1 MLVQLA
7 RASGAR
13 VLAVARDEAKL
24 ERIRAM
30 APVCKRHRLRATPTG
45 SSRVAR
51 RSGTPAR
58 TSCLTMSAG
67 PSASLRSS
75 WSQTAGTT
83 RPTARRA
90 GSSQRSTPSKP
101 RVAASRSPAS
111 RAYSS
116 TSKRSSSQP
125 SERSWPPQRGE
136 LTPVIG
142 QTYPLER
149 AAQAHAAIEARTVF
163 AKTLLTMCKRR
174 AHPARHADAK
184 RTKPTATQQPIT

>member
-30 APVCKRHRLRATPTG
+30 APDASVIDSEQLDWIEQGREALGDTGADIVFDNVGGALGESAFELVADGGHYSAHGTPSG
-45 SSRVAR
+45 QFAAIDAEQAAR
-51 RSGTPAR
+51 RGVT
-58 TSCLTMSAG
+58 LTGIESVQLDKQALKL
-67 PSASLRSS
+67 A
-75 WSQTAGTT
+75 TE
-83 RPTARRA
+83 RA
-90 GSSQRSTPSKP
+90 L
-101 RVAASRSPAS
+101 VAAA
-111 RAYSS
+111 
-116 TSKRSSSQP
+116 
-125 SERSWPPQRGE
+125 RGE

-163 AKTLLTMCKRR
+163 AKTLLTM
-174 AHPARHADAK
+174 
-184 RTKPTATQQPIT
+184 